1 MTKSMIAP
9 LVSILALALGKIFG
23 IEIGTDLQAQIVDAI
38 ITVVFVVSAVYGVF
52 KNHKEKESN

>member
-52 KNHKEKESN
+52 KNHKEK